1 MKNRSGFASHLH
13 KYLLIVIKLNR
24 NTQCTSGV
32 RREFHL
38 LYRRKVKFRVSVWV
52 FRLWVYIFVS
62 CVWIS
67 DLLPPVGRGSP
78 FAPFILGNLQKESSA
93 LSLPTCQPE
102 PRGCLGQKLPLQPP
116 EIAGRLRPKE
126 ARSGRG
132 GAAFRSGSPPLSREG
147 IELPEGGWGAAS
159 SPPSAPRRQLWACVC
174 VRCGVRVCLSCKPS
188 LPKPTPQQFAIPYKF
203 GNRFLKNSMTH
214 NGDGAGEGSGTGA
227 PNLGVSDCK
236 NLGRGGGSAGPH
248 FTKVHRSALGRR
260 GPRARRGIPGP
271 GRAARL
277 SQNLLA

>member
-1 MKNRSGFASHLH
+1 MPRTKTPSPATGNRRAPEAQRG
-13 KYLLIVIKLNR
+13 
-24 NTQCTSGV
+24 T
-32 RREFHL
+32 
-38 LYRRKVKFRVSVWV
+38 
-52 FRLWVYIFVS
+52 
-62 CVWIS
+62 
-67 DLLPPVGRGSP
+67 VGQR
-78 FAPFILGNLQKESSA
+78 
-93 LSLPTCQPE
+93 
-102 PRGCLGQKLPLQPP
+102 RGCLQVWVSTLVP
-116 EIAGRLRPKE
+116 GRDGVAE
-126 ARSGRG
+126 RG
-132 GAAFRSGSPPLSREG
+132 S
-147 IELPEGGWGAAS
+147 GAAS

>member
-38 LYRRKVKFRVSVWV
+38 RYKRKVELRVSVWV
-52 FRLWVYIFVS
+52 FRLWVCIFAS
-62 CVWIS
+62 CVWMS

-78 FAPFILGNLQKESSA
+78 FAPLFGGEPPEESSA
-93 LSLPTCQPE
+93 VSLPTSQPE

-116 EIAGRLRPKE
+116 DTAGRRRPKE
-126 ARSGRG
+126 AQSG
-132 GAAFRSGSPPLSREG
+132 GAAFRSGSPPLSQEG
-147 IELPEGGWGAAS
+147 IEWPEGGWGAAR
-159 SPPSAPRRQLWACVC
+159 SPPSAPRRRLWACVC

-214 NGDGAGEGSGTGA
+214 NGDGAGEA
-227 PNLGVSDCK
+227 VALGPQISESLIVRTWGGE
-236 NLGRGGGSAGPH
+236 GRGQRRPPLHQSAQIRAWAARPAGPEGH
-248 FTKVHRSALGRR
+248 PGA
-260 GPRARRGIPGP
+260 GP
-271 GRAARL
+271 GR
-277 SQNLLA
+277 

>member
-32 RREFHL
+32 RREFHPR
-38 LYRRKVKFRVSVWV
+38 YRRKVKFRVSVWV
-52 FRLWVYIFVS
+52 FRLWVCIFAS
-62 CVWIS
+62 CVWMS
-67 DLLPPVGRGSP
+67 DLLPPEGRGSP

-147 IELPEGGWGAAS
+147 MELLSGARGRRALLPLPPDAS
-159 SPPSAPRRQLWACVC
+159 SGTACACGVVCVC
-174 VRCGVRVCLSCKPS
+174 VFHANPPS
-188 LPKPTPQQFAIPYKF
+188 PNRPPNNLPFHT
-203 GNRFLKNSMTH
+203 
-214 NGDGAGEGSGTGA
+214 
-227 PNLGVSDCK
+227 NLETD
-236 NLGRGGGSAGPH
+236 
-248 FTKVHRSALGRR
+248 F
-260 GPRARRGIPGP
+260 
-271 GRAARL
+271 
-277 SQNLLA
+277 

>member
-38 LYRRKVKFRVSVWV
+38 RYKRKVKLRVSVWV
-52 FRLWVYIFVS
+52 FRLWVCIFAS
-62 CVWIS
+62 CVWMS

-78 FAPFILGNLQKESSA
+78 FAPFILGNLQKESPA

-126 ARSGRG
+126 AQSGRG

-147 IELPEGGWGAAS
+147 IELPEGG
-159 SPPSAPRRQLWACVC
+159 
-174 VRCGVRVCLSCKPS
+174 
-188 LPKPTPQQFAIPYKF
+188 
-203 GNRFLKNSMTH
+203 
-214 NGDGAGEGSGTGA
+214 
-227 PNLGVSDCK
+227 
-236 NLGRGGGSAGPH
+236 
-248 FTKVHRSALGRR
+248 
-260 GPRARRGIPGP
+260 
-271 GRAARL
+271 
-277 SQNLLA
+277 